1 MADVMIKVENLT
13 KEYGPNRAVDQV
25 SFNVRKGEVLGF
37 LGPNGAGKSTT
48 MKILTCFLAPT
59 SGSAQVAGFDVF
71 DQSLEVRQ
79 HVGYLPEDTPLYK
92 DMSVLEHLEFA
103 ANMHGMTGDRV
114 HSRIKEIGGRCGL
127 SDVAGKLVGEL
138 SKGYRQ
144 RVGLAQA
151 MLHDPDILILDEPTS
166 GLDPN
171 QIAEIRALIKEVGKE
186 KTVILSPHILPEVQ
200 ATCSRML
207 IISGGKLVADGTPDE
222 LRAREKA
229 TRYRLVLEANGDA
242 PDAVRD
248 KVASVAGVVQCQKVA
263 GEDGAHTF
271 AIDGQAKNDLRK
283 LLFRAAVDNKWTLLE
298 LTRQAASLEDVLRNL
313 TTGEESRSWVPLPP
327 SPNPKSRPT
336 SIRPWPT
343 SWSRC
348 SCSSRATST
357 GASSSPRSR
366 PSYAP
371 TSRSRRS
378 SSPSS
383 SPPLPCVFW
392 PKKKAAARW
401 RCSSPCRCATGKSCW
416 GSSWPAW
423 PCWRPSWA

>member
-1 MADVMIKVENLT
+1 MSDVMIEVENLT
-13 KEYGPNRAVDQV
+13 KEYGTNRAVDQV
-25 SFNVRKGEVLGF
+25 TFNVRKGEVLGF

-59 SGSAQVAGFDVF
+59 AGQARVAGCDVF
-71 DQSLEVRQ
+71 DESLEVRR

-92 DMSVLEHLEFA
+92 DMTVLEHLEFA
-103 ANMHGMTGDRV
+103 ANMHGMSGGTV
-114 HSRIKEIGGRCGL
+114 HGRIKEIGGRCGL

-186 KTVILSPHILPEVQ
+186 KTVILSTHILPEVQ

-229 TRYRLVLEANGDA
+229 TRYRLVVESVGAAPEA
-242 PDAVRD
+242 VKD
-248 KVASVAGVVQCQKVA
+248 KVVALSGVTQCQKIA

-271 AIDGQAKNDLRK
+271 AIDGVATNDLRK
-283 LLFRAAVDNKWTLLE
+283 SLFRVAVDNKWPLLE
-298 LTRQAASLEDVLRNL
+298 LTRQAASLEDVFRNL
-313 TTGEESRSWVPLPP
+313 TTGEES
-327 SPNPKSRPT
+327 KS
-336 SIRPWPT
+336 
-343 SWSRC
+343 
-348 SCSSRATST
+348 
-357 GASSSPRSR
+357 
-366 PSYAP
+366 
-371 TSRSRRS
+371 
-378 SSPSS
+378 
-383 SPPLPCVFW
+383 
-392 PKKKAAARW
+392 
-401 RCSSPCRCATGKSCW
+401 
-416 GSSWPAW
+416 
-423 PCWRPSWA
+423 

>member
-186 KTVILSPHILPEVQ
+186 KTVILSTHILPEVQ

-229 TRYRLVLEANGDA
+229 TRYRLVLEANGAA

-298 LTRQAASLEDVLRNL
+298 LTRQAASLEDVFRNL
-313 TTGEESRSWVPLPP
+313 TTGEESRS
-327 SPNPKSRPT
+327 
-336 SIRPWPT
+336 
-343 SWSRC
+343 
-348 SCSSRATST
+348 
-357 GASSSPRSR
+357 
-366 PSYAP
+366 
-371 TSRSRRS
+371 
-378 SSPSS
+378 
-383 SPPLPCVFW
+383 
-392 PKKKAAARW
+392 
-401 RCSSPCRCATGKSCW
+401 
-416 GSSWPAW
+416 
-423 PCWRPSWA
+423 

>member
-13 KEYGPNRAVDQV
+13 KEYGANRAVDQV

-186 KTVILSPHILPEVQ
+186 KTVILSTHILPEVQ

-229 TRYRLVLEANGDA
+229 TRYRLVLEANGAA

-248 KVASVAGVVQCQKVA
+248 KVAGVAGVVQCQKVA

-298 LTRQAASLEDVLRNL
+298 LTRQAASLEDVFRNL
-313 TTGEESRSWVPLPP
+313 TTGEESRS
-327 SPNPKSRPT
+327 
-336 SIRPWPT
+336 
-343 SWSRC
+343 
-348 SCSSRATST
+348 
-357 GASSSPRSR
+357 
-366 PSYAP
+366 
-371 TSRSRRS
+371 
-378 SSPSS
+378 
-383 SPPLPCVFW
+383 
-392 PKKKAAARW
+392 
-401 RCSSPCRCATGKSCW
+401 
-416 GSSWPAW
+416 
-423 PCWRPSWA
+423 

>member
-13 KEYGPNRAVDQV
+13 KEYGTNRAVDQV

-92 DMSVLEHLEFA
+92 DMTVLEHLEFA
-103 ANMHGMTGDRV
+103 ANMHGMTGERV

-127 SDVAGKLVGEL
+127 SEVAGKLVGEL

-171 QIAEIRALIKEVGKE
+171 QIAEIRSLIKEVGKE
-186 KTVILSPHILPEVQ
+186 KTVILSTHILPEVQ

-229 TRYRLVLEANGDA
+229 TRYRLVVEANGA
-242 PDAVRD
+242 TPEAVKD
-248 KVASVAGVVQCQKVA
+248 KVAGLSGVVLCQKVA
-263 GEDGAHTF
+263 GETGAHTF
-271 AIDGQAKNDLRK
+271 DIDGQAKDDLRK
-283 LLFRAAVDNKWTLLE
+283 QLFRVAVDNKWTLLE
-298 LTRQAASLEDVLRNL
+298 LTRQAASLEDVFRNL
-313 TTGEESRSWVPLPP
+313 TAGEESRS
-327 SPNPKSRPT
+327 
-336 SIRPWPT
+336 
-343 SWSRC
+343 
-348 SCSSRATST
+348 
-357 GASSSPRSR
+357 
-366 PSYAP
+366 
-371 TSRSRRS
+371 
-378 SSPSS
+378 
-383 SPPLPCVFW
+383 
-392 PKKKAAARW
+392 
-401 RCSSPCRCATGKSCW
+401 
-416 GSSWPAW
+416 
-423 PCWRPSWA
+423 